1 MDSNTQIAIQAYF
14 YSFYYY
20 GEVCPSLKEM

>member
-1 MDSNTQIAIQAYF
+1 MDRKNQIAIQAYF

-20 GEVCPSLKEM
+20 GEVCPSLREM